1 MLKRYIWLTVATVFF
16 VCQLF
21 VGSALAIELD
31 ADTRTVKASP
41 AGDTI
46 TLTEGQLA
54 TGKKLFNKSCAI
66 CHLAGITKTN
76 PNIGLDMDSLE
87 GAFPPRDSIA
97 TLVDYLKDPTTYDGL
112 ESIAELHPATSSAD
126 IYKEM
131 RNLTE
136 DDLVAVSGYILV
148 QPKVRPD
155 QWGRGKS
162 YN

>member
-1 MLKRYIWLTVATVFF
+1 MLKRYIWLAVATVFF
-16 VCQLF
+16 VCHLF

-31 ADTRTVKASP
+31 AATRTVKANP
-41 AGDTI
+41 DGDTI
-46 TLTEGQLA
+46 TLTDGQLA
-54 TGKKLFNKSCAI
+54 QGKRLFNKSCAI

-76 PNIGLDMDSLE
+76 PNVGLDMDSLR
-87 GAFPPRDSIA
+87 GAFPPRDSVA
-97 TLVDYLKDPTTYDGL
+97 SLVDYLKHPTTYDGL
-112 ESIAELHPATSSAD
+112 ENISELHPSLESAD
-126 IYKEM
+126 IFKEM

-155 QWGRGKS
+155 MWGRGKS